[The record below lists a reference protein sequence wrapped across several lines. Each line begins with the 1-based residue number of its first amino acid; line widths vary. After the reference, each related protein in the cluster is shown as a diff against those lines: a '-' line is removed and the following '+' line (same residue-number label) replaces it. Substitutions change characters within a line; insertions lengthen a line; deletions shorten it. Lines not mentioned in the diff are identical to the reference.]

1 MRYYP
6 SLKIIEFTPVEY
18 ALISIVVGLT
28 IGSLLKILLIKLAP
42 ELAKKLTICPQKEK
56 ILDPVQSTA
65 ENPTETNK
73 NSSLPYFNSR
83 GGNQEPAYN
92 DYIEIDMN
100 EDFWLKVLEINKNSN
115 VLRRIKKISQI
126 SQRSRQVGKVSEMV
140 YFLIEKIGEQPGA
153 DKAIL
158 LLQQKTRQPVSNYLK
173 LYSEKKVIIKS
184 KKELISKIRQILQH
198 HLSLKQVVGMTPA
211 LFAFLLELDTNYINF
226 AAWRQFRSNLISS
239 VMNTTV
245 AEQRLSILS
254 IGIAFVTYGGNL
266 RLMLHALGASSVL
279 LLVFQT
285 LIHTEICTNNFLPI
299 RPRSIEQITL
309 KGESILTTAYEI
321 ENTPLIFNNREMDQ
335 KSPILAL
342 ALASD
347 KEKPAII
354 TKEKISNTLAK
365 SYTYLSSDKLESP
378 EITVLGLNWY
388 FNKLATLDYTN
399 CNALETIIS
408 KYEMIQFQDSEL
420 PVLKESIEKCRKLFQ
435 ATKSGEQKKSQEIIV
450 KQSFDQT
457 SNRNPRVLKQRK
469 FNRQVHTLNDLSSEN
484 PKAVNFAEIK
494 NIPDQE
500 SQLKE

>member
-1 MRYYP
+1 MSSKR
-6 SLKIIEFTPVEY
+6 
-18 ALISIVVGLT
+18 
-28 IGSLLKILLIKLAP
+28 
-42 ELAKKLTICPQKEK
+42 K

-65 ENPTETNK
+65 ESPTETNQ
-73 NSSLPYFNSR
+73 NSSFPYFNSR

-115 VLRRIKKISQI
+115 VLRRIRKISQI
-126 SQRSRQVGKVSEMV
+126 SQRSRRVGKVYEMV
-140 YFLIEKIGEQPGA
+140 YFLIEKIAEQPGP

-198 HLSLKQVVGMTPA
+198 HLSLKQVVGITPA
-211 LFAFLLELDTNYINF
+211 LFAFLLEFDTNYIDF
-226 AAWRQFRSNLISS
+226 AAWRQFRSNLIIS

-245 AEQRLSILS
+245 AEKRLSILS
-254 IGIAFVTYGGNL
+254 IGIAFLTYGGNL
-266 RLMLHALGASSVL
+266 RLMLRALGASSVL

-285 LIHTEICTNNFLPI
+285 LINTEICTNNFLPI
-299 RPRSIEQITL
+299 RRTSIEQITL

-347 KEKPAII
+347 KEKPVRI
-354 TKEKISNTLAK
+354 TKEKISNKLTK
-365 SYTYLSSDKLESP
+365 SYTYSSSYKLESP

-388 FNKLATLDYTN
+388 FNKLATLGYTN
-399 CNALETIIS
+399 CNALENVFDKS
-408 KYEMIQFQDSEL
+408 DMIEFQDSEL
-420 PVLKESIEKCRKLFQ
+420 PILKKSIDECEKVFQ
-435 ATKSGEQKKSQEIIV
+435 ASESGGQNEAKAIIV
-450 KQSFDQT
+450 KQNLDSA
-457 SNRNPRVLKQRK
+457 SNRNPSVLKQRK
-469 FNRQVHTLNDLSSEN
+469 FNRQVHSLKDLSYEN
-484 PKAVNFAEIK
+484 PKALNFEEIK
-494 NIPDQE
+494 NFPNQE
-500 SQLKE
+500 NKLENNRENIKSERIKDE